1 MEMETP
7 KVILLLTISLSIVEI
22 STLLLKGFYIIT
34 VELEHDVGI
43 FNMNYQQR
51 ISVSGS

>member
-1 MEMETP
+1 MNSTFGDEIATSICSA
-7 KVILLLTISLSIVEI
+7 ILR
-22 STLLLKGFYIIT
+22 GFYIIT